1 MLALFA
7 ALALCPLGDLTAHEQ
22 MLLDAVGPQAVMVRW
37 AP

>member
-7 ALALCPLGDLTAHEQ
+7 ALALCPLSDMTAHEQ
-22 MLLDAVGPQAVMVRW
+22 MLLDAVGPRAVIVRW